1 MSGPLVWNKGAVF
14 ETLLNG
20 LDGLLFGKAYISTE
34 TEGKVCLSKW
44 DLLKYIV
51 TIIDETLLG

>member
-1 MSGPLVWNKGAVF
+1 MVWNKEAVL
-14 ETLLNG
+14 ETVLND

-51 TIIDETLLG
+51 TIIDEILLG